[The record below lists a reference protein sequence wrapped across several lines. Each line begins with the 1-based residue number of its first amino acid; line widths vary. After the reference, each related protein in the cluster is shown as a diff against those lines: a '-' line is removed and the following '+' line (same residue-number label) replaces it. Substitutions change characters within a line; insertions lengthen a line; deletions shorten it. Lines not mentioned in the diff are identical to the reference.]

1 MIMKFKYY
9 YMLLGILLMVSCSKD
24 IVTNLESP
32 TFDVTVLNTTVKAGQ
47 PVTFYFT
54 GNAHTIS
61 FYSGETLKD
70 YNFKDGRVID
80 VTGAGATME
89 FTTSQQITTPTPT
102 WQTNQ
107 FSILASNNF
116 NGDYSSLDKVKAATW
131 TDITSRFTLSPG
143 TSTAF
148 TPSSAANTKV
158 DISDLLSS
166 DVKKPIYIAF
176 KYVTQP
182 QATNGLARQ
191 WYVQTFAIKSKDSL
205 ASTVSTT
212 PIALTLAD
220 QIYAGFRIV
229 DNSPTTNLAQS
240 AVTTT
245 RLTLWGNEYRYATL
259 QQKYDST
266 LAKWNKKDPMYDPNS
281 PLYVAS
287 AVWTPYVPFVP
298 GAPDND
304 PASEN
309 WAVSAP
315 IYLTTVNLGPDYSTA
330 IKAGIASSALTTYP
344 YTYAKPGTYLAYFVG
359 FNASIEQT
367 KTKIDSIYINVIP

>member
-1 MIMKFKYY
+1 
-9 YMLLGILLMVSCSKD
+9 MLFGALLLASCNKEISD
-24 IVTNLESP
+24 ITSP
-32 TFDVTVLNTTVKAGQ
+32 TFDVTVASTTVQAGQ
-47 PVTFYFT
+47 PIKFNFT

-61 FYSGETLKD
+61 FYSGETLKE
-70 YNFKDGRVID
+70 YNYKDGRVID

-89 FTTSQQITTPTPT
+89 FTSSQQIVAGTT
-102 WQTNQ
+102 WQPNQ
-107 FSILASNNF
+107 LSILASNDF

-148 TPSSAANTKV
+148 TPSSPANTKV
-158 DISDLLSS
+158 DISDLLSA
-166 DVKKPIYIAF
+166 DAKKPIYIAF

-182 QATNGLARQ
+182 QETNGLARQ

-205 ASTVSTT
+205 SNTANAT

-220 QIYAGFRIV
+220 QIHAGFKIV
-229 DNSPTTNLAQS
+229 DNSPATNLAQS
-240 AVTTT
+240 SVTST

-259 QQKYDST
+259 QKYDTT
-266 LAKWNKKDPMYDPNS
+266 LAKWDKKDPMYDPNS

-304 PASEN
+304 PATEN

-315 IYLTTVNLGPDYSTA
+315 ISLTSVDLGPDYSSA
-330 IKAGIASSALTTYP
+330 IKAGIAASTLTTYP
-344 YTYAKPGTYLAYFVG
+344 YTYAKPGTYKAVFVG
-359 FNASIEQT
+359 FNGSIDKT
-367 KTKIDSIYINVIP
+367 KTVVKEITITVTP